1 MDGCGG
7 MVLQEGQVLGRKTL
21 ADVVEALVGTYLLN
35 GGLDSALTAIAWLGV
50 PIHFPSKVPEAVHAN
65 HVSKT
70 SCRNLLQL
78 ADFEALEEKLG
89 YRFRNKA
96 LLVSAFDYG
105 YESGTKL
112 GGFEFHRLEVLGD
125 TVLDFLITRYLVQKY
140 PGFNPASLND
150 LKQATING
158 ENFACIALH
167 HGLHIYLQKVSPIL
181 ETQIEVFATS
191 FWKEGG
197 SAFGITNLSSPR
209 AVGDV
214 VQTLAAAIFL
224 DADLDI
230 ETVWKVHEPLLQPL
244 ATPETVMLHPRRQ
257 LESLCL
263 NQGWHLEVQSSQQD
277 GIVQAHV
284 FINRILLGSSQSKER
299 NVARRLAAFK
309 ALRSLSSQTTN
320 AFQCGPKS

>member
-1 MDGCGG
+1 MTSPIFSRMDGCGG

-21 ADVVEALVGTYLLN
+21 ADVVEALVGTYLLH

-125 TVLDFLITRYLVQKY
+125 PFALVNLPIRYLQ
-140 PGFNPASLND
+140 
-150 LKQATING
+150 
-158 ENFACIALH
+158 E
-167 HGLHIYLQKVSPIL
+167 
-181 ETQIEVFATS
+181 
-191 FWKEGG
+191 
-197 SAFGITNLSSPR
+197 
-209 AVGDV
+209 
-214 VQTLAAAIFL
+214 
-224 DADLDI
+224 
-230 ETVWKVHEPLLQPL
+230 WKVFV
-244 ATPETVMLHPRRQ
+244 TK
-257 LESLCL
+257 
-263 NQGWHLEVQSSQQD
+263 NND
-277 GIVQAHV
+277 
-284 FINRILLGSSQSKER
+284 
-299 NVARRLAAFK
+299 
-309 ALRSLSSQTTN
+309 
-320 AFQCGPKS
+320 